1 MLKEG
6 RYVFTY
12 PSLFLNLC
20 YRTYFF
26 SWIICR
32 FIRSPYLCN
41 VFFIVLDLRL
51 TKVGVQRYSFFYA
64 RTLRMEQNQSFFT
77 ISLLSPVVC
86 CDNIV
91 KRIRVSFFWLHE

>member
-1 MLKEG
+1 MLKKDG
-6 RYVFTY
+6 MLLHIRPF
-12 PSLFLNLC
+12 FLIC
-20 YRTYFF
+20 VIKHTFF
-26 SWIICR
+26 
-32 FIRSPYLCN
+32 
-41 VFFIVLDLRL
+41 LRL

>member
-1 MLKEG
+1 MLKKG
-6 RYVFTY
+6 GMLLHIRPFFLICVIKHAFFLDNLQISQLSVSLQCVFH
-12 PSLFLNLC
+12 S
-20 YRTYFF
+20 
-26 SWIICR
+26 IR
-32 FIRSPYLCN
+32 FKVNKGWSTA
-41 VFFIVLDLRL
+41 VLL
-51 TKVGVQRYSFFYA
+51 FYA